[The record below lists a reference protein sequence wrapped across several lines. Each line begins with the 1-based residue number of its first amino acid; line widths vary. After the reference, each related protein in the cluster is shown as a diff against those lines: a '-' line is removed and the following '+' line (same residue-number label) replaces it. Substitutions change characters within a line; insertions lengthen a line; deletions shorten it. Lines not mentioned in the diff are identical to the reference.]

1 MTITVKDRVREST
14 TTTGTGDITLAGA
27 ATQYQSFN
35 TAFGTNVFFPYVIA
49 GQSGSEWEAGIG
61 YLSGSTTLVRNQV
74 TGSSNSNAAVN
85 FSAGTKDVWCDITAT
100 YFLNESTGVEYAA
113 ITGFYLQ

>member
-1 MTITVKDRVREST
+1 MTIRIADRVREST

-49 GQSGSEWEAGIG
+49 GQSGTEWECGTG
-61 YLSGSTTLVRNQV
+61 YLSGATTLVRAV
-74 TGSSNSNAAVN
+74 STSSNGNALVN
-85 FSAGTKDVWCDITAT
+85 FSAGTKDVWCDITAK
-100 YFLNESTGVEYAA
+100 YDDDQNHSIESAQ
-113 ITGFYLQ
+113 IMGFYLQ